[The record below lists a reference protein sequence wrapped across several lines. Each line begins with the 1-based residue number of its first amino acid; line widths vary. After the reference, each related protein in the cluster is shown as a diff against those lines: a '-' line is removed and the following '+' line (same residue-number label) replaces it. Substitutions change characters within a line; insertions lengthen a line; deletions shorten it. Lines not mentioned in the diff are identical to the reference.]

1 MATGEGAHVLTS
13 APDTDIPKEPKVT
26 QDVQVSED
34 CMCPLMGKLRPK
46 RKSLGIAKEQQL
58 PAHPAGHLR
67 AHPERCD
74 VWGHGKE
81 QGKQETSG
89 MVTCMY
95 NTGTCEQRQKD
106 GRFQASLGYTA
117 SACLKK

>member
-67 AHPERCD
+67 ATLRGVMCGATARSKANRKH
-74 VWGHGKE
+74 
-81 QGKQETSG
+81 QEW
-89 MVTCMY
+89 
-95 NTGTCEQRQKD
+95 
-106 GRFQASLGYTA
+106 
-117 SACLKK
+117 